1 ESATAL
7 KDSLENV
14 LKSKQATIFELTPS
28 YLGGRA
34 ATDTTMWVPERG
46 TIPDLYNHLLETP
59 IGDFYTQ
66 ENPNAFV
73 IFGLVAKTEP
83 IEKRQ
88 FVLYHEEI
96 KPSDATISSIR
107 KSATD
112 LRHAATNADQFVEE
126 ANKRGIQLVQGVDVP
141 SMGSQILQIQ
151 NVREAIGWA
160 FSSETKVDEISEI
173 FNFENQMFYV
183 AALRSIQKKGV
194 PKFNEVQ
201 KEIEKELLAEK
212 KLEMIQT
219 QVREELS
226 KGTSMAQIAEKYKT
240 PLVDSAALTFA
251 GESYQN
257 RQIENSAIGKI
268 FNLSPNTPSVVDGT
282 NFLYAISVHSFG
294 DAPQLSENYQIE
306 KMALRNI
313 LFGRMRTEEV
323 KMKYFKDQLDVVDQ
337 RHLFYSR

>member
-1 ESATAL
+1 
-7 KDSLENV
+7 
-14 LKSKQATIFELTPS
+14 
-28 YLGGRA
+28 
-34 ATDTTMWVPERG
+34 
-46 TIPDLYNHLLETP
+46 
-59 IGDFYTQ
+59 
-66 ENPNAFV
+66 
-73 IFGLVAKTEP
+73 
-83 IEKRQ
+83 
-88 FVLYHEEI
+88 
-96 KPSDATISSIR
+96 
-107 KSATD
+107 
-112 LRHAATNADQFVEE
+112 
-126 ANKRGIQLVQGVDVP
+126 
-141 SMGSQILQIQ
+141 
-151 NVREAIGWA
+151 
-160 FSSETKVDEISEI
+160 
-173 FNFENQMFYV
+173 
-183 AALRSIQKKGV
+183 
-194 PKFNEVQ
+194 
-201 KEIEKELLAEK
+201 
-212 KLEMIQT
+212 MIQT